1 MKADKLVSLIQATQ
15 GVRTV
20 KVKFSNGGSAYTY
33 KTLESYRPGDFVV
46 VEAREAYSVAK
57 VIEMDEVADINPES
71 DFDLKWVVQS
81 VDTTRI
87 DAIKEEE
94 QTLSR
99 QIVMTEAK
107 RRIEAVL
114 RETGLDLSQLQM
126 PALLG
131 KPVDAA

>member
-57 VIEMDEVADINPES
+57 VVEMDEVADINPES
-71 DFDLKWVVQS
+71 DFDLKWVLHG

>member
-1 MKADKLVSLIQATQ
+1 MKTDKLVALLQATK

-33 KTLESYRPGDFVV
+33 KTLDTHRPNDFVV

-57 VIEMDEVADINPES
+57 VIEMDEVPDINPEA
-71 DFDLKWVVQS
+71 DFELKWVVQCI
-81 VDTTRI
+81 DTTRV

-94 QTLSR
+94 KTLAR
-99 QIVMTEAK
+99 QIAMNEAK
-107 RRIEAVL
+107 RRIQDVL
-114 RETGLDLSQLQM
+114 ASTGLDLSDLQM

-131 KPVDAA
+131 SPVVE